1 MSAAH
6 SEYVARTA
14 ALATAANPGEP
25 DRCAS
30 LNGSLA
36 HVLRMSP
43 PPLNKTRPRSH
54 FVQLTPRD
62 PLVVRSSVLRCSE
75 GNWLVTGRPTG
86 PAGKL
91 VGSTVP
97 ETMPLGRGPR
107 RSQERGSMYR
117 VVCSGG
123 RHRPADRTT
132 GTLFGS

>member
-1 MSAAH
+1 VSAAH

-25 DRCAS
+25 DRCAG
-30 LNGSLA
+30 LNSSLA
-36 HVLRMSP
+36 HVLRMLP
-43 PPLNKTRPRSH
+43 PPPEQNATAVTFCSAHPTR
-54 FVQLTPRD
+54 

-97 ETMPLGRGPR
+97 E
-107 RSQERGSMYR
+107 
-117 VVCSGG
+117 
-123 RHRPADRTT
+123 DRAP
-132 GTLFGS
+132 G

>member
-30 LNGSLA
+30 LNSSLA

-43 PPLNKTRPRSH
+43 PPEQNATAVAFCSAHPTRPP
-54 FVQLTPRD
+54 F
-62 PLVVRSSVLRCSE
+62 VVRSSVLRCSE

-97 ETMPLGRGPR
+97 E
-107 RSQERGSMYR
+107 
-117 VVCSGG
+117 
-123 RHRPADRTT
+123 DRAP
-132 GTLFGS
+132 G